1 MTDDGTPLTSDAFNA
16 ELKALLRRAHDE
28 GVDVEGGWNCRNGET
43 YPDWDVVV
51 TEVRKNGDSA

>member
-1 MTDDGTPLTSDAFNA
+1 MTDDGTPLTSEAFSA
-16 ELKALLRRAHDE
+16 ELKALLRRAHAD
-28 GVDVEGGWNCRNGET
+28 GLDVEGGWNCRNGEE